1 MSTLTERID
10 NLLQSIYER
19 TSDSKLEK
27 NCDEIIAQKKLQPLE
42 AERYYIFR
50 ELNVGAAG
58 VGGICSGVVGALVG
72 SLFAISGGLE
82 IYRSADAYLADK
94 TFLLEAG
101 RNIIEGAAI
110 MTAPILL
117 GVTGFGT
124 GTMFGYLATRKG
136 RVNFMRFLIH
146 KYDQTY
152 AQTHNIPLPK
162 GREYP
167 VKE

>member
-58 VGGICSGVVGALVG
+58 VGGICQL
-72 SLFAISGGLE
+72 
-82 IYRSADAYLADK
+82 
-94 TFLLEAG
+94 
-101 RNIIEGAAI
+101 
-110 MTAPILL
+110 
-117 GVTGFGT
+117 
-124 GTMFGYLATRKG
+124 MFEKLSSPSENPYNKRKG
-136 RVNFMRFLIH
+136 S
-146 KYDQTY
+146 KYLNQ
-152 AQTHNIPLPK
+152 K
-162 GREYP
+162 GP
-167 VKE
+167 DSSKIGMD